1 MRPRSS
7 HFTDGPARRQEA
19 RSAAK
24 TGVSTRLIP
33 RFAAPPCDAG
43 NKEAPGAAA
52 GSRKT
57 EEEGR
62 EGRGEGRGS
71 WGRRA
76 RGAPRSPVLDTGS
89 DTTQAGLGAYLGS
102 AEVTGGVPISTRN
115 ERTKEKLYLAM
126 HMEQRETVWLLLA
139 PNTSQGRKG
148 GQRHPRGRGWPMGS
162 SLAQAGHRRAWRRV
176 LLSVSCHFQKVLPC
190 ASCSKADVALFGHG
204 CEAGILRAP
213 QECVCAS
220 GVPRRGAALGLG
232 RQLLWP
238 RTFLS
243 YCHLRHSVRQNLGL

>member
-1 MRPRSS
+1 MLVTKKPLEQP
-7 HFTDGPARRQEA
+7 PARGKLKRREERA
-19 RSAAK
+19 EGK
-24 TGVSTRLIP
+24 EETLG
-33 RFAAPPCDAG
+33 DAEH
-43 NKEAPGAAA
+43 KVP
-52 GSRKT
+52 
-57 EEEGR
+57 
-62 EGRGEGRGS
+62 
-71 WGRRA
+71 
-76 RGAPRSPVLDTGS
+76 L
-89 DTTQAGLGAYLGS
+89 GLLFWTPALTLHRPAWGAYLGS

-115 ERTKEKLYLAM
+115 KWTKEKLYLDM
-126 HMEQRETVWLLLA
+126 QMEQRETVWLLLA

-148 GQRHPRGRGWPMGS
+148 GQRHPRGRGWGWPMGS

-220 GVPRRGAALGLG
+220 GVPRRGAAPGLG

-243 YCHLRHSVRQNLGL
+243 YCRLRHSVRQNLGV